1 MISVVLAYH
10 EEGQSFLMECINQLY
25 DTIHISPFE
34 IIIVDDCS
42 STPLAPIENVIIIRN
57 TQRSGVGFSFDQGV
71 MNSKYE
77 NIILMAPDIRFTDN
91 GWAELLLKEIDEH
104 PDSLV
109 CTTCVGDNHK
119 WCGATILIF
128 HDHISNPR
136 KLPHF
141 RGLFEAQWLPYEDG
155 ESREV
160 PCILGACY
168 AVKKSW
174 YNYIDGFWGHY
185 LWSNLESYISIKSYL
200 FGGSC
205 RVVPKAETRHI
216 FKKKG
221 TNLHKIPQE
230 AMVYNKL
237 LIARLLFDDSDRY
250 INFLGTDPNV
260 QKAKRLFNS
269 RIEDIARK
277 RLEYQDKMVSNID
290 DYASKF
296 SLNLR
301 K

>member
-1 MISVVLAYH
+1 M
-10 EEGQSFLMECINQLY
+10 
-25 DTIHISPFE
+25 
-34 IIIVDDCS
+34 
-42 STPLAPIENVIIIRN
+42 
-57 TQRSGVGFSFDQGV
+57 GVGKAFDTGV
-71 MNSKYE
+71 VNSKYE

-91 GWAELLLKEIDEH
+91 GWAELLLKEIEDH

-109 CTTCVGDNHK
+109 CTTCVGDSHK

-141 RGLFEAQWLPYEDG
+141 RGLVEAQWLPYKDG

-168 AVKKSW
+168 AVNKSW
-174 YNYIDGFWGHY
+174 YQYIDGFWGHRY
-185 LWSNLESYISIKSYL
+185 WSNLEPLISLKSYL

-221 TNLHKIPQE
+221 TNLHKVPQE

-237 LIARLLFDDSDRY
+237 LIAKLLFSESERY
-250 INFLGTDPNV
+250 VSFLGNDPNV
-260 QKAKRLFNS
+260 LKAKRLFN
-269 RIEDIARK
+269 RNIEAIARK
-277 RLEYQDKMVSNID
+277 RLEYQDKIVLPLE
-290 DYASKF
+290 DYTKKF
-296 SLNLR
+296 SLDLR